1 MKGLTFK
8 QQRICD
14 LITQGLSSKEIARKI
29 GIGHRTVESHRY
41 DIYKKMGVKNALQ
54 LVRKVL
60 APAQ

>member
-14 LITQGLSSKEIARKI
+14 LVVKGLSSKEIARI
-29 GIGHRTVESHRY
+29 VGVGHRTVESTRY
-41 DIYKKMGVKNALQ
+41 DIYKKMGVKNAFQ
-54 LVRKVL
+54 LIAKVL